1 MRILNVGDFNWM
13 SGRERD
19 TANVD
24 LFAIRQKLG
33 RAAVRAGHMVV
44 EFSDRAVS
52 RTHAP
57 FRIKRLGVRACNT
70 LFLRMVD
77 EVRPGLIL
85 LHFADDIA
93 NSTLEAARRLSPG
106 VRIAD
111 INIDP
116 LPSPRTRARLLMRRD
131 AVDATFVT
139 TAGEALREFAGARS
153 FVAFMPNPVDTAVE
167 TGHAFDDAEP
177 AADLVFPAG
186 DDGPR
191 QVGAQRLRP
200 SELLAALRTALPG
213 FRISSPGL
221 GQPRLRGRAY
231 FEALEGARMGLSLS
245 RYSDQPLYA
254 SDRMAH
260 MLGSGLLSFVDA
272 RAGFQMLY
280 GADELATYADLE
292 HLKRQLGRFALDDAH
307 RRAVAERGWRR
318 TFALFEAGR
327 VFGYLLA
334 QLDGSSTAQMF
345 EWPCE
350 RWRR

>member
-13 SGRERD
+13 TGRERD

-57 FRIKRLGVRACNT
+57 LRIRRLGLRACNA

-77 EVRPGLIL
+77 EVRPELIL

-93 NSTLEAARRLSPG
+93 NATLNKARRLSPG

-116 LPSPRTRARLLMRRD
+116 LPSPRTRERLLMRRD

-139 TAGEALREFAGARS
+139 TAGEALRAFAGRHC
-153 FVAFMPNPVDTAVE
+153 FVAFMPNPVDAAVE
-167 TGHAFDDAEP
+167 TGRAFEMSEP
-177 AADLVFPAG
+177 ACDLVFPTG
-186 DDGPR
+186 DDSPR
-191 QVGAQRLRP
+191 QIGAASVRP
-200 SELLAALRTALPG
+200 SDLAAELRRRLPDL
-213 FRISSPGL
+213 RLSTPGL

-231 FEALEGARMGLSLS
+231 FEALEGAAMGLSLS

-260 MLGSGLLSFVDA
+260 MLGSGLLGFVDA
-272 RAGFQMLY
+272 RTGFQSLY
-280 GADELATYADLE
+280 GPDELATYADIDA
-292 HLKRQLGRFALDDAH
+292 LKRQLQVFKGDDAR
-307 RRAVAERGWRR
+307 RRAVAEGGWRR

-327 VFGYLLA
+327 VFAYLLA
-334 QLDGSSTAQMF
+334 QLDGAAALPF

-350 RWRR
+350 RWRK

>member
-13 SGRERD
+13 TGRERD

-57 FRIKRLGVRACNT
+57 FRIHRLGVRACNA
-70 LFLRMVD
+70 LFLRMVE
-77 EVRPGLIL
+77 EVRPELIL

-93 NSTLEAARRLSPG
+93 NATLDQARQLSPG

-111 INIDP
+111 VNIDP

-139 TAGEALREFAGARS
+139 TAGETLREFAGRRH
-153 FVAFMPNPVDTAVE
+153 FVAFMPNPVDAAVE
-167 TGHAFDDAEP
+167 TGRAFDNPAP

-186 DDGPR
+186 DDAPR
-191 QVGAQRLRP
+191 QVAGRAVKP
-200 SELLAALRTALPG
+200 SNLVADLRTSLPG
-213 FRISSPGL
+213 LRLDSPGL
-221 GQPRLRGRAY
+221 GRPRLRGRAY
-231 FEALEGARMGLSLS
+231 FEALEGARMGLALS
-245 RYSDQPLYA
+245 RHSDQPLYA

-260 MLGSGLLSFVDA
+260 MLGSGLLTLTDA
-272 RAGFQMLY
+272 QTGFADLY
-280 GADELATYADLE
+280 APDELAIYTDLDD
-292 HLKRQLGRFALDDAH
+292 LKRQLRRFIADDEV
-307 RRAVAERGWRR
+307 RRAMAERSWRR

-327 VFGYLLA
+327 VFAYLLG
-334 QLDGSSTAQMF
+334 QLELAASAAV

-350 RWRR
+350 RWRI

>member
-13 SGRERD
+13 TGRERD

-57 FRIKRLGVRACNT
+57 FRLRPLGVRACNA

-77 EVRPGLIL
+77 EVRPELIL
-85 LHFADDIA
+85 LHFADDLG
-93 NSTLEAARRLSPG
+93 NETLDAARRLSPG

-116 LPSPRTRARLLMRRD
+116 LPSPRTRARLFRRRD

-139 TAGEALREFAGARS
+139 TAGEALREFAGRRH
-153 FVAFMPNPVDTAVE
+153 FVAFMPNPVDAAVE
-167 TGHAFDDAEP
+167 TGRAFDTPSP
-177 AADLVFPAG
+177 ATDLIFPVG
-186 DDGPR
+186 DDSTR
-191 QVGAQRLRP
+191 QMAGRTVKP
-200 SELLAALRTALPG
+200 SELVADLRAALPG
-213 FRISSPGL
+213 LRLASPGL
-221 GQPRLRGRAY
+221 GQPRLRGRGY
-231 FEALEGARMGLSLS
+231 FEALEGAKMGLALS

-260 MLGSGLLSFVDA
+260 MLGSGLLTLVDA
-272 RAGFQMLY
+272 RAGFASLY
-280 GADELATYADLE
+280 APEELAAYADLDD
-292 HLKRQLGRFALDDAH
+292 LKRQLRGFMADDAR
-307 RRAVAERGWRR
+307 RRAMAEKGWRR
-318 TFALFEAGR
+318 TFSLFEAGR
-327 VFGYLLA
+327 VFAYLLG
-334 QLDGSSTAQMF
+334 QLELAATVPV
-345 EWPCE
+345 EWPAT
-350 RWRR
+350 RWRI

>member
-13 SGRERD
+13 TGRERD

-57 FRIKRLGVRACNT
+57 FRIRSLGVRACNA

-77 EVRPGLIL
+77 EVRPELIL
-85 LHFADDIA
+85 LHFADDVA
-93 NSTLEAARRLSPG
+93 NATLDEARRLSPG

-153 FVAFMPNPVDTAVE
+153 FVAFMPNPVDAAVE
-167 TGHAFDDAEP
+167 TGRAFDNATP
-177 AADLVFPAG
+177 TCDLVFPVG
-186 DDGPR
+186 DDSPR
-191 QVGAQRLRP
+191 QVAGSTLRP
-200 SELLAALRTALPG
+200 FELLKALRADLPG
-213 FRISSPGL
+213 LRIASPGL
-221 GQPRLRGRAY
+221 GSPRLRGRAY
-231 FEALEGARMGLSLS
+231 LDALEGARMGLALS

-260 MLGSGLLSFVDA
+260 MLGSGLLTLVDA
-272 RAGFQMLY
+272 QAGFRTLY
-280 GADELATYADLE
+280 GSDELATYADLDD
-292 HLKRQLGRFALDDAH
+292 LKRRLREFAADDA
-307 RRAVAERGWRR
+307 RRREVAERGWRR
-318 TFALFEAGR
+318 TFTLFEAGR
-327 VFGYLLA
+327 IFAYLLG
-334 QLDGSSTAQMF
+334 QLGESAAMF